1 MKIDKQPCD
10 TRDVRDSRRASVA
23 SVTSVTGKG
32 ISLENASSKSE

>member
-10 TRDVRDSRRASVA
+10 TCDARDSRRASVA